1 MNTEY
6 IERKFRHIEF
16 LFQDF
21 FGCSGTDPNFEGF
34 CSNLNG
40 FVKHQDVFRRQEA
53 MLKEVGDGGGVPRS
67 TVYIYISNKESIISK
82 DIERINIK
90 GMN

>member
-67 TVYIYISNKESIISK
+67 TVYIYTYPIKNRSFRKILKGSISRE
-82 DIERINIK
+82 
-90 GMN
+90 